1 MKVSMVL
8 QFELLLGGHEKVVD
22 ILLEHGADVNL
33 HSSNGYEPI
42 LFLGLTLPDLAIL
55 RALIVAGAELD
66 SDTVHNAL
74 LLGAA
79 CSLSDLSIVT
89 LFPDNTADV
98 NLN

>member
-1 MKVSMVL
+1 M
-8 QFELLLGGHEKVVD
+8 D

-33 HSSNGYEPI
+33 RSSNGYEPI
-42 LFLGLTLPDLAIL
+42 LFLALKLPDLGIL
-55 RALIVAGAELD
+55 KALIVAGAELD

-79 CSLSDLSIVT
+79 CSLSDLPIVT
-89 LFPDNTADV
+89 LFLDDNADV